1 MCLTET
7 HKKVDDTNI
16 VKDVKIIQAMPEMQ
30 DRNRVGLMIMYKEK
44 EKYDLQKMK
53 TRSTEI
59 LHVEGEIGKEQTI
72 KDCANIILK

>member
-1 MCLTET
+1 
-7 HKKVDDTNI
+7 
-16 VKDVKIIQAMPEMQ
+16 
-30 DRNRVGLMIMYKEK
+30 MYKER

-59 LHVEGEIGKEQTI
+59 LHVEGEIRKEQTI